1 MNVLSSNVSLAAVA
15 HLQKDGASDSAIKSY
30 QEQTQENRNISLTR
44 RSRLA
49 ASLSPS
55 KTAPSFSIDVP
66 RTREGFYHYRAGLR
80 AATKR
85 AIEFAPYAD
94 LLWLETADPSVE
106 NATGFAREIKAATEG
121 IGLGGNGGKSL
132 VYNLS
137 PSFNWAGHGFT
148 DSALRSFIWDLGRE
162 GFVLQLISLAGLHST
177 ATITNEL
184 SKGFK
189 EDGMLA
195 YVNLVQKREK
205 ELGCDVLTHQKWS
218 GASYVDGMVGA
229 IQSGSSGTKG
239 MGQGNTEAGK
249 FPVTFSDGKATRL
262 FYGTSADIHESR
274 ILKDSCSCL

>member
-1 MNVLSSNVSLAAVA
+1 M
-15 HLQKDGASDSAIKSY
+15 AISKY
-30 QEQTQENRNISLTR
+30 QEHVQQNPNTSLTQ

-55 KTAPSFSIDVP
+55 ETAPSFSIDIP
-66 RTREGFYHYRAGLR
+66 RTREGFYHYRAGLH

-106 NATGFAREIKAATEG
+106 KAAGFAREIKAATEG
-121 IGLGGNGGKSL
+121 MGLGGKGGKSL

-148 DSALRSFIWDLGRE
+148 NSALRDFIWDLGRE

-189 EDGMLA
+189 KDGMLA
-195 YVNLVQKREK
+195 YVDLVQRREK

-229 IQSGSSGTKG
+229 VQSGSSGTKG
-239 MGQGNTEAGK
+239 MGEGNTEAGK
-249 FPVTFSDGKATRL
+249 FPMPFQVDQRHSFFL
-262 FYGTSADIHESR
+262 
-274 ILKDSCSCL
+274 